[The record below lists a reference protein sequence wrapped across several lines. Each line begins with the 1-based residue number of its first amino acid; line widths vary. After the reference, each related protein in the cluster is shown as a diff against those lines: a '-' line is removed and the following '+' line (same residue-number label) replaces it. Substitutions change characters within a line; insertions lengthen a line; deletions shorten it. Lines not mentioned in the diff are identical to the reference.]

1 MQKFVCVLAIL
12 VAASTAAV
20 ANDLKQ
26 ENKATAPAA
35 TASQMSDADMDKV
48 TAGSTVSINGEV
60 VTDRA
65 NGIEGLSMN
74 TGPNPAGV
82 LENRKGL
89 FTLGPKQ

>member
-12 VAASTAAV
+12 AAASTAAV
-20 ANDLKQ
+20 ANDFKQ
-26 ENKATAPAA
+26 ENNATVPAA
-35 TASQMSDADMDKV
+35 AATQMTDSEMDKV
-48 TAGSTVSINGEV
+48 TAGGTVTINGEV